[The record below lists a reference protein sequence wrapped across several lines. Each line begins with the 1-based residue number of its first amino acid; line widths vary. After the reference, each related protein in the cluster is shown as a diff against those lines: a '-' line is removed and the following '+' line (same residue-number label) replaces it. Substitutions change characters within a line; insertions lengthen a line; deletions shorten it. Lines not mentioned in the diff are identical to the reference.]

1 MSWEVVALGGG
12 GWDVG
17 IGASAEASAAV
28 IHCDSSAWHV
38 RTAGQAGKAAPFD
51 LYLLHRLFCIS
62 EPC

>member
-1 MSWEVVALGGG
+1 MSWKVAALEGGG
-12 GWDVG
+12 GS
-17 IGASAEASAAV
+17 ARAAEALAAV
-28 IHCDSSAWHV
+28 IHCDSSGWHV

>member
-1 MSWEVVALGGG
+1 MG
-12 GWDVG
+12 GWGVG
-17 IGASAEASAAV
+17 GQREHGNCMAV
-28 IHCDSSAWHV
+28 IHCDSTAWHV